1 MTQKKVLALIAA
13 LTLLRLISAPFF
25 GYGVDEAHYVLY
37 AKHLALSYF
46 DHPPLVGWTHYI
58 FSFFG
63 DGEFC
68 ARVPAV
74 LLGAA
79 NSYLVYLL
87 LRDKDERAA
96 LWAVAGLNASLVLGV
111 LFLTLMPDS
120 LLITLM
126 LLLVFVVKR
135 VESAKT
141 TTNYLL
147 LGTLFGLLGL
157 AKYTAVL
164 FVPSF
169 IVYVFWVRR
178 ADILFTPKLFI
189 SFFTALLLILP
200 VIIWNLQN
208 DFASLSY
215 QASHVSGGTS
225 GSLKNFFVSLG
236 RQFAAYNPA
245 LFLIAFYG
253 LYKAA
258 KLKEFRLEISLGAA
272 IALFML
278 ISQYRQVALP
288 HWISPF
294 FALFVPIGVF
304 YLYRVHP
311 MLAKWTVGI
320 SLALAVLIQAELIA
334 KVGRFPDFKSPFRD
348 IYGWDEAC
356 KIASKKLSEQ
366 NSTNKALA
374 VTNWSMASRAI
385 IYSSVPVYLIDERK
399 DQFDIWQS
407 GEPLGKELLFIN
419 PKTFNTDI
427 NGSYKCDTL
436 TKIGEYNATIE
447 GGIVD
452 SFSYEL
458 CTNFGGK
465 R

>member
-1 MTQKKVLALIAA
+1 
-13 LTLLRLISAPFF
+13 
-25 GYGVDEAHYVLY
+25 
-37 AKHLALSYF
+37 
-46 DHPPLVGWTHYI
+46 
-58 FSFFG
+58 
-63 DGEFC
+63 
-68 ARVPAV
+68 
-74 LLGAA
+74 
-79 NSYLVYLL
+79 
-87 LRDKDERAA
+87 
-96 LWAVAGLNASLVLGV
+96 
-111 LFLTLMPDS
+111 
-120 LLITLM
+120 
-126 LLLVFVVKR
+126 
-135 VESAKT
+135 
-141 TTNYLL
+141 
-147 LGTLFGLLGL
+147 
-157 AKYTAVL
+157 
-164 FVPSF
+164 
-169 IVYVFWVRR
+169 
-178 ADILFTPKLFI
+178 
-189 SFFTALLLILP
+189 
-200 VIIWNLQN
+200 
-208 DFASLSY
+208 
-215 QASHVSGGTS
+215 
-225 GSLKNFFVSLG
+225 
-236 RQFAAYNPA
+236 
-245 LFLIAFYG
+245 
-253 LYKAA
+253 
-258 KLKEFRLEISLGAA
+258 
-272 IALFML
+272 
-278 ISQYRQVALP
+278 
-288 HWISPF
+288 
-294 FALFVPIGVF
+294 
-304 YLYRVHP
+304 